1 MKNKLIHLLYKI
13 NDVPIRQKFIWI
25 YMVLFLAPML
35 VIIISIT
42 VQLRDEISAR
52 ESNIQNQTI
61 NKVLTDLDYMIEGCY
76 SIAVDISVDQ
86 NLNEALAK
94 DYDSPSDYFEAYT
107 EDLKEKTFM
116 YATGYNN
123 VIRVSMYVDNNNLL
137 NGGNIYK
144 LTDEVRNSD
153 WMKAYLESGKKLA
166 TLTWMEKNPNMVGF
180 YDNRISIVRK
190 MDEFTQLR
198 KDMYTRIDIEVDKI
212 SQLMKSAYGIEFV
225 MTDEAGQILVDAS
238 SDWLLPSDER
248 EIFQPQVY
256 EEANNVYTYEYPL
269 QDGTM
274 WYMHAIV
281 PKTSLNDVINR
292 YSGLF
297 FLSFGGSLLISV
309 VVISVF
315 SGSYNKRIQLLS
327 KHMKKVEK
335 GDFLTIEGEY
345 GKDEIG
351 SLMEVFNRMTERIN
365 DLVNQ
370 VLKFKIKEKDL
381 QLQSVKAELQFLQSQ
396 MDPHFL
402 FNTLN
407 AILVVSNRKGYDE
420 ITDIIKS
427 LSRTLRYL
435 IEWDDSL
442 VDLEKEVTFIR
453 MYLDI
458 EKFRFRDK
466 FDYDIQVDE
475 SLLKA
480 QVLKL
485 SIQPFVENACKHGI
499 QASKNNGFL
508 QIHVS
513 TDGRYLLISIKDNGI
528 GISKE
533 KLEDILNSDTASHI
547 GITNVRRRLELN
559 YEDYDFNIVSR
570 EEVGTEVILKIPM

>member
-1 MKNKLIHLLYKI
+1 MKNNTTKLLNKI
-13 NDVPIRQKFIWI
+13 NDIPINQKFIWI
-25 YMVLFLAPML
+25 YMVLFLLPMM
-35 VIIISIT
+35 VIIVLIT
-42 VQLRDEISAR
+42 IQLRDEISAR
-52 ESNIQNQTI
+52 EANIQNQAI
-61 NKVLTDLDYMIEGCY
+61 NKVLRDLDYMIDGCY

-94 DYDSPSDYFEAYT
+94 DYNNPSEYFEAYT
-107 EDLKEKTFM
+107 EDLKDKTFM

-123 VIRVSMYVDNNNLL
+123 VIRVSMYADNDNLL

-144 LTDEVRNSD
+144 MTEDVRESE
-153 WMKAYLESGKKLA
+153 WMKAYMSAGKQMA
-166 TLTWMEKNPNMVGF
+166 TLTWMEEHPHIAGI
-180 YDNRISIVRK
+180 YYNRISIVRK

-198 KDMYTRIDIEVDKI
+198 KDMFTRIDVEMDKL
-212 SQLMKSAYGIEFV
+212 SQLMKPVYGIQFIV
-225 MTDEAGQILVDAS
+225 TDRQGDILFDAD
-238 SDWLLPSDER
+238 SDQLLPNNR
-248 EIFQPQVY
+248 RVRFQPQAY
-256 EEANNVYTYEYPL
+256 KEDNTVYTYEYSL
-269 QDGTM
+269 EDGTV
-274 WYMHAIV
+274 WYMNAIV
-281 PKTSLNDVINR
+281 PRTSINDVINR

-297 FLSFGGSLLISV
+297 FLSIGGSLLISV

-335 GDFLTIEGEY
+335 GDFLTIEGDY

-351 SLMEVFNRMTERIN
+351 TLMEVFNRMTERIN

-370 VLKFKIKEKDL
+370 VLKFELKEKDM

-407 AILVVSNRKGYDE
+407 AILVVSNRKGYNE

-427 LSRTLRYL
+427 LSKTLRYL
-435 IEWDDSL
+435 IEWDDSM
-442 VDLEKEVTFIR
+442 VALEKEITFIQ
-453 MYLDI
+453 MYLEI

-466 FDYDIQVDE
+466 FDYEIRVDKE
-475 SLLKA
+475 LLKVP
-480 QVLKL
+480 VLKL

-508 QIHVS
+508 MIDVVPEE
-513 TDGRYLLISIKDNGI
+513 GFLRISIKDNGI
-528 GISKE
+528 GISQE
-533 KLEDILNSDTASHI
+533 KLEEILSMETDSHI

-559 YEDYDFNIVSR
+559 YEDYGFDVVSK
-570 EEVGTEVILKIPM
+570 ENYGTEVILKIPM